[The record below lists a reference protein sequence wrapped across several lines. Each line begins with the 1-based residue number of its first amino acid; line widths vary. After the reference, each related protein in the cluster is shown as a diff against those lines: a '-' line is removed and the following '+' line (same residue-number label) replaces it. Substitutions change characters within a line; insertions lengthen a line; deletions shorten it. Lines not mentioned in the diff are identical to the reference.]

1 MIDDDVRRRVCP
13 TLTTLHGLQTQWS
26 NLAGGTA
33 RFSPHLTRLFCSASA
48 PAVASCVISA
58 LVAHSITHAIKPIGE
73 DTHDVLSPSGS
84 LAHADDDA
92 MDIDDMQT
100 GKTHEVG
107 NRGARIRV
115 STTDRRKCALRG
127 EIWIESVAAED
138 SDRQETQ
145 ADNAAAKTIV
155 LMRRSKGD
163 PLEWRRLFR
172 AIATADGMRDLI
184 VTA

>member
-1 MIDDDVRRRVCP
+1 
-13 TLTTLHGLQTQWS
+13 
-26 NLAGGTA
+26 
-33 RFSPHLTRLFCSASA
+33 
-48 PAVASCVISA
+48 
-58 LVAHSITHAIKPIGE
+58 
-73 DTHDVLSPSGS
+73 
-84 LAHADDDA
+84 
-92 MDIDDMQT
+92 MDIDDMQM
-100 GKTHEVG
+100 GKTNEVG

-138 SDRQETQ
+138 SDRQEIQ